1 VRIGLYARVLAHDQ
15 QMLPLQAPAMRDY
28 VVKREWKYAVEL
40 QDVGLNNNAIH
51 AVFASIGS
59 IRRFLAQPVPRL
71 R

>member
-1 VRIGLYARVLAHDQ
+1 
-15 QMLPLQAPAMRDY
+15 MLPLQAPAMRDY